1 MNTDNLSS
9 FIRSYLACALWAE
22 NDESTPQ
29 GGEPFDANYGLEDF
43 ASDSIAKAIADC
55 EAFQAKHAQDISLA
69 GLTDDRAGHCLW
81 LNRNGHGSGFWDE
94 YSRDDSPE
102 YLACQRLSDAS
113 KAIGS
118 CDAYLG
124 DDGKIYL
131 S

>member
-1 MNTDNLSS
+1 MSTDTLSQ
-9 FIRSYLACALWAE
+9 FCRAYLTCAFWSS

-29 GGEPFDANYGLEDF
+29 GGEPFDSNYDI
-43 ASDSIAKAIADC
+43 SDIAPEAIAKTVADC
-55 EAFQAKHAQDISLA
+55 AKFEAENAADIALA
-69 GLTDDRAGHCLW
+69 ELDSDRAGHCFW

-102 YLACQRLSDAS
+102 YAACQRLSDAS
-113 KAIGS
+113 HEAGS
-118 CDAYLG
+118 CDMYLG